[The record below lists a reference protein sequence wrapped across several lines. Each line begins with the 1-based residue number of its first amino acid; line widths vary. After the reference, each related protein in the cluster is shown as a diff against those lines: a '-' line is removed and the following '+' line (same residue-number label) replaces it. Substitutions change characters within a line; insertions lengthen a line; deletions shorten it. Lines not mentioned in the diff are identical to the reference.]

1 MSASPARTRAGAGAV
16 ALAVAGALFVAYP
29 AMRPYHDET
38 TAAGATTSMSSNA
51 WVAAHLFAMIGF
63 VLLPLGLLAITGVVG
78 RTRPAGLTL
87 AATVAVWIGAGLCL
101 PYYGSEDFGLHAIA
115 GSHGSQSNVVGL
127 VDAVRTQ
134 PVALST
140 FGAGLVVLAIGAILA
155 AVALWRSAVLPRW
168 VGIPFAAALVLFLP
182 QFYASPSV
190 RIAHGV
196 LMFVSLVLLAG
207 ALWRAAAQVADVSTT
222 ATEHRLPVAA

>member
-1 MSASPARTRAGAGAV
+1 MSASPARTRAGAV
-16 ALAVAGALFVAYP
+16 ALAAAGALFLAYP
-29 AMRPYHDET
+29 AVRPYHDET
-38 TAAGATTSMSSNA
+38 TAAGATTSMGSNA
-51 WVAAHLFAMIGF
+51 WVASHLFAMVGF

-87 AATVAVWIGAGLCL
+87 AATVAVWIGAALCL

-115 GSHGSQSNVVGL
+115 GPHGSQSNVVGL

-155 AVALWRSAVLPRW
+155 AVALWRAAVLPRW

-207 ALWRAAAQVADVSTT
+207 ALWRAAAQVANVSTT
-222 ATEHRLPVAA
+222 ATEHRVPVAA

>member
-1 MSASPARTRAGAGAV
+1 MFASPTRTRAGAV
-16 ALAVAGALFVAYP
+16 ALAAAGVLFLAYP
-29 AMRPYHDET
+29 AVRPYHDES

-63 VLLPLGLLAITGVVG
+63 LLLPLALLAITGLVG
-78 RTRPAGLTL
+78 RTRAGGLAL
-87 AATVAVWIGAGLCL
+87 AATVAVWIGAGLSL

-115 GSHGSQSNVVGL
+115 GPHGNQSNVVGL
-127 VDAVRTQ
+127 VDAVRNQ

-140 FGAGLVVLAIGAILA
+140 FGLGLVVLAVGAILV
-155 AVALWRSAVLPRW
+155 AVAIWRSAVLPRW
-168 VGIPFAAALVLFLP
+168 VGIPFAAAIVLFLP

-196 LMFVSLVLLAG
+196 LMLISLVLLGG
-207 ALWRAAAQVADVSTT
+207 ALWRSAVRVGDPTPRVD
-222 ATEHRLPVAA
+222 RVPVAA